1 MKLHELSSA
10 AGSRKERK
18 RVGRGTSSGTG
29 KTSGRGHKGQNAR
42 SGGGVRP
49 GFEGGQ
55 NPLYRRLPKRGFV
68 NPTRKEYA
76 IVNIEELNSFAE
88 GTEVTPEFL
97 VESGVV
103 KNTKSGIKILGNGE
117 VTVKLTVKANKFSQS
132 AVEKIEAAGG
142 VDKTVLEQTN
152 QQGSE
157 LFGLL
162 NTFSGGA
169 LHQFSIFALG
179 IVPYIT
185 SSIIVQLLSMDVVPK
200 LAEWAKQGEHGKKK
214 SAQLTRYGTIVLGL
228 IQSFAMAIG
237 FNRLYGTQMIPNA
250 TFVDYLLIAIVLT
263 AGIVANIPMYIRS
276 TASSNFIQD
285 GQVFMNTLKT
295 IIILIVIVAII
306 AGVIYIQQAIRKIP
320 VQYAKRVV
328 GNKMYGGQNTHIPL
342 KINAAGVIPVIFA
355 VSLLQFPTII
365 AGFFNTY
372 AWAQWIQTNLRYD
385 YPLGMVLY
393 VLMIIG
399 FTFFYTF
406 VQMNPNQMADN
417 MKKNGGY
424 IPGIR
429 PGKATEKYLTRV
441 MSRLTMTG
449 AIFLAV
455 ISLLP
460 IGFGTLAGLPNS
472 CLEGERNVNILFMG
486 PPGAAEALD
495 EILSR
500 LNTKLDHV
508 INLKVDRDKLMAR
521 LTGRRICKNCG
532 ATYHVIFNPPKQ
544 EGVCDKC
551 GGELYQRSDDNEE
564 SVGTR
569 LDEYI
574 NKTAPLLTFYEN
586 KGLLRQIDGDQEIG
600 SISEEAQRLLDV
612 TERSLYAGLEL
623 VKPDVRL
630 FTISHAIQRVIED
643 AGFSVVREYVGH
655 GVGAELHEEPQIPNF
670 GTPDRGPRLKP
681 GMVLAIEPMVN
692 AGSRQGCRT
701 ARRGHVIEVEGTVLE
716 PLPNATFKV
725 ELENGHQILAH
736 VSGKLRMHF
745 IRILTGDKVVVQL
758 SPYDLTKG
766 RITYRK

>member
-1 MKLHELSSA
+1 MFKTLKNIWRVEDL
-10 AGSRKERK
+10 RK
-18 RVGRGTSSGTG
+18 RILFTLLVLIIYRIGSFVPVP
-29 KTSGRGHKGQNAR
+29 
-42 SGGGVRP
+42 GV
-49 GFEGGQ
+49 
-55 NPLYRRLPKRGFV
+55 
-68 NPTRKEYA
+68 
-76 IVNIEELNSFAE
+76 
-88 GTEVTPEFL
+88 
-97 VESGVV
+97 
-103 KNTKSGIKILGNGE
+103 
-117 VTVKLTVKANKFSQS
+117 NK
-132 AVEKIEAAGG
+132 
-142 VDKTVLEQTN
+142 DVLEQTN

-185 SSIIVQLLSMDVVPK
+185 SSIIVQLLSMDVIPK

-228 IQSFAMAIG
+228 IQAFAMSIG

-263 AGIVANIPMYIRS
+263 AGTAFLMWLGEQITEKGIGNGISILIFSGIVANIPTYIRS
-276 TASSNFIQD
+276 TAQSNFIQE
-285 GQVFMNTLKT
+285 GQAFMNTLKT
-295 IIILIVIVAII
+295 VILLIVIVAII
-306 AGVIYIQQAIRKIP
+306 VGVIYIQQAIRKIP

-449 AIFLAV
+449 ALFLAA

-460 IGFGTLAGLPNS
+460 IGLGTLAQLPS
-472 CLEGERNVNILFMG
+472 AVKIGGTSFLIVIGV
-486 PPGAAEALD
+486 ALD
-495 EILSR
+495 TMKTI
-500 LNTKLDHV
+500 
-508 INLKVDRDKLMAR
+508 
-521 LTGRRICKNCG
+521 
-532 ATYHVIFNPPKQ
+532 
-544 EGVCDKC
+544 
-551 GGELYQRSDDNEE
+551 E
-564 SVGTR
+564 SQLIKRHYKGF
-569 LDEYI
+569 I
-574 NKTAPLLTFYEN
+574 NK
-586 KGLLRQIDGDQEIG
+586 
-600 SISEEAQRLLDV
+600 
-612 TERSLYAGLEL
+612 
-623 VKPDVRL
+623 
-630 FTISHAIQRVIED
+630 
-643 AGFSVVREYVGH
+643 
-655 GVGAELHEEPQIPNF
+655 
-670 GTPDRGPRLKP
+670 
-681 GMVLAIEPMVN
+681 
-692 AGSRQGCRT
+692 
-701 ARRGHVIEVEGTVLE
+701 
-716 PLPNATFKV
+716 
-725 ELENGHQILAH
+725 
-736 VSGKLRMHF
+736 
-745 IRILTGDKVVVQL
+745 
-758 SPYDLTKG
+758 
-766 RITYRK
+766 